1 MERLLLLPLLW
12 AGSLEKESPYQL
24 QVRGPVTV
32 QEGLCVSVPCNV
44 SYPPL
49 GRAESTRVYGAW
61 FRKGDR
67 LQEDVLVATDNSARG
82 GKKKRNIPFHL
93 LGDPRANNCSL
104 GIAEARKRD
113 SGNYYFQ
120 LTREAA
126 EHNYKNNQLTVNVIS
141 TEGSP
146 GAEVRE
152 GGKDGPCPSISEGGG
167 GQWPTVRPGWAHTG
181 VPLGVWPLRLS
192 SPALT
197 WTPDVHIEEPLESGS
212 SSHLKCSLPEACDW
226 ATPPT
231 ISWTGAALRPLGL
244 DSKEAYNS
252 SEILLTPRPQDHGSS
267 LTCRVT
273 FRRAS
278 VSAERTVTL
287 NVSYPPQKLT
297 ISISRGIG
305 TELKHLGNGSSL
317 PVLEGDSLRL
327 ACDTDSNPPA
337 TLSWS
342 QGSQT
347 LSPSHPSS
355 PGVLYL
361 PRVESGHEGELTCRA
376 QHPRGSLWI
385 SVHLSVQTPPQLLGP
400 SCSQEDEGLR
410 CSCSSRA
417 RPAPSLH
424 WWLGEGLL
432 AGELS
437 NASFEVTSSS
447 NGPWANSSLSLREGL
462 SSGLSLSCEALNV
475 HGARSGSVL
484 LLPGKPRLGGEF
496 VLGAIG
502 GAGAAGLLSLCSCL
516 IFFRVKTCR
525 KAAREKDEPGT
536 LGPTSQ
542 GYQDESPPGSPL
554 AYLPP
559 AVATPLSGEDQE
571 LHYASLSFLELRPWE
586 PRDQAASSTTEY
598 AEVKILKR

>member
-12 AGSLEKESPYQL
+12 AGEWAVGRAGPGLGLGLQLSLCVPPGSLEKESLYQL
-24 QVRGPVTV
+24 QVQGPVTV

-44 SYPPL
+44 SYPPP

-126 EHNYKNNQLTVNVIS
+126 EHNYKNNQLTVNVI
-141 TEGSP
+141 
-146 GAEVRE
+146 
-152 GGKDGPCPSISEGGG
+152 
-167 GQWPTVRPGWAHTG
+167 
-181 VPLGVWPLRLS
+181 
-192 SPALT
+192 ALT

-231 ISWTGAALRPLGL
+231 ISWTGAALRPPGL

-342 QGSQT
+342 QGSRT

-410 CSCSSRA
+410 CRCSSRA
-417 RPAPSLH
+417 QPAPSLR

-437 NASFEVTSSS
+437 NASFEVASSS

-502 GAGAAGLLSLCSCL
+502 GAGAAGFLSLCSCL

-536 LGPTSQ
+536 PGPTSQ

-571 LHYASLSFLELRPWE
+571 LHYASFSFLELRPWE
-586 PRDQAASSTTEY
+586 PRDQAATSTTEY
-598 AEVKILKR
+598 AEVKILK

>member
-1 MERLLLLPLLW
+1 
-12 AGSLEKESPYQL
+12 
-24 QVRGPVTV
+24 
-32 QEGLCVSVPCNV
+32 GLCVSVPCNI
-44 SYPPL
+44 SYPQL

-126 EHNYKNNQLTVNVIS
+126 EHNYKNNQLTVNVI
-141 TEGSP
+141 
-146 GAEVRE
+146 
-152 GGKDGPCPSISEGGG
+152 
-167 GQWPTVRPGWAHTG
+167 
-181 VPLGVWPLRLS
+181 
-192 SPALT
+192 ALT

-385 SVHLSVQTPPQLLGP
+385 SVHLSVQ
-400 SCSQEDEGLR
+400 SEG
-410 CSCSSRA
+410 A
-417 RPAPSLH
+417 
-424 WWLGEGLL
+424 
-432 AGELS
+432 
-437 NASFEVTSSS
+437 
-447 NGPWANSSLSLREGL
+447 
-462 SSGLSLSCEALNV
+462 
-475 HGARSGSVL
+475 
-484 LLPGKPRLGGEF
+484 GKPRLGGEF

-598 AEVKILKR
+598 AEVKILK

>member
-1 MERLLLLPLLW
+1 MERLLLLPLLC
-12 AGSLEKESPYQL
+12 AGSLEKESLYQL
-24 QVRGPVTV
+24 QVQGPVIV

-44 SYPPL
+44 SYPQL
-49 GRAESTRVYGAW
+49 GRAESTRIYGAW

-126 EHNYKNNQLTVNVIS
+126 EHNYKNHQLTVNVI
-141 TEGSP
+141 
-146 GAEVRE
+146 
-152 GGKDGPCPSISEGGG
+152 D
-167 GQWPTVRPGWAHTG
+167 
-181 VPLGVWPLRLS
+181 
-192 SPALT
+192 
-197 WTPDVHIEEPLESGS
+197 
-212 SSHLKCSLPEACDW
+212 
-226 ATPPT
+226 
-231 ISWTGAALRPLGL
+231 
-244 DSKEAYNS
+244 
-252 SEILLTPRPQDHGSS
+252 
-267 LTCRVT
+267 
-273 FRRAS
+273 
-278 VSAERTVTL
+278 
-287 NVSYPPQKLT
+287 PPQKLT

-317 PVLEGDSLRL
+317 PLLEGDSLRL

-342 QGSQT
+342 QGSRT

-410 CSCSSRA
+410 CRCSSRA
-417 RPAPSLH
+417 QPAPSLR

-437 NASFEVTSSS
+437 NASFEVASSS

-462 SSGLSLSCEALNV
+462 SSSLSLSCEALNV

-536 LGPTSQ
+536 PGPTSQ

-559 AVATPLSGEDQE
+559 AVATPSQGRIR
-571 LHYASLSFLELRPWE
+571 SFITP
-586 PRDQAASSTTEY
+586 PSVS
-598 AEVKILKR
+598 